1 MEKIPLLF
9 GKQGDFCIS
18 FGFAFFGIPI
28 ASGSAKSLRS
38 LPLCCSP
45 VVALSELPMNL
56 S

>member
-1 MEKIPLLF
+1 MKTLYKKILLL
-9 GKQGDFCIS
+9 GK
-18 FGFAFFGIPI
+18 PPE
-28 ASGSAKSLRS
+28 SGSAELLRC